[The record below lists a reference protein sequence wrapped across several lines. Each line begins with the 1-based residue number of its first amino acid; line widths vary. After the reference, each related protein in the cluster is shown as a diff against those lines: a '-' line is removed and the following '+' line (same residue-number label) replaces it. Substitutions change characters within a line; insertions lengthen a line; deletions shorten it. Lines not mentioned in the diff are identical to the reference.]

1 MIEDRCDGRMRYSGV
16 KGPQDGGVGLRSR
29 TRRDA
34 PWTDSAVRAF
44 YMTLILI
51 TICFWLCSSRRTV
64 PDAEVHRGVRL
75 VDRLDS

>member
-1 MIEDRCDGRMRYSGV
+1 MTSNWLCWAAREWGNQVRMRPGEGQVSRGGTGV
-16 KGPQDGGVGLRSR
+16 
-29 TRRDA
+29 
-34 PWTDSAVRAF
+34 PWTDSAVHAL

-75 VDRLDS
+75 VDR